1 LITGKV
7 VLVTGASR
15 GIGEAVARALAWR
28 GARVGL
34 FARSAEVL
42 QSLERELDYPETGG
56 RALALPGDV
65 TRLSDLRQAAH
76 GLEEAFGPVGALV
89 YCAGANLLAPVWE
102 IGEESWSRIRAVN
115 LDGAFFATRAVL
127 PMMLSRGQGTI
138 VYIGSLAGRRGY
150 AGGSVYAASKRGL
163 LGLADSARQDL
174 RPRGIRVSVI
184 LPGEVNTAAFEEG
197 DSDWKIQPTDVAE
210 TVLYVLESDT
220 GVIPATIELQPRRS
234 NPKPRP
240 GV

>member
-1 LITGKV
+1 MIAGKV

-42 QSLERELDYPETGG
+42 RALERELDYPETGG

-65 TRLSDLRQAAH
+65 TKLADLRQATQR
-76 GLEEAFGPVGALV
+76 LEETLGPVGALV
-89 YCAGANLLAPVWE
+89 YCAGAAHTAPVWE
-102 IGEESWSRIRAVN
+102 IGEESWAQVRATN
-115 LDGAFFATRAVL
+115 LDGAFYATRAVL
-127 PMMLSRGQGTI
+127 PTMLTRGQGSI

-150 AGGSVYAASKRGL
+150 AGGSAYAASKRGL

-174 RPRGIRVSVI
+174 RPRGVRVSVI
-184 LPGEVNTAAFEEG
+184 LPGEVNTTFAGGSG
-197 DSDWKIQPTDVAE
+197 DEAWKIQPTDVAE

-234 NPKPRP
+234 DP
-240 GV
+240 GS